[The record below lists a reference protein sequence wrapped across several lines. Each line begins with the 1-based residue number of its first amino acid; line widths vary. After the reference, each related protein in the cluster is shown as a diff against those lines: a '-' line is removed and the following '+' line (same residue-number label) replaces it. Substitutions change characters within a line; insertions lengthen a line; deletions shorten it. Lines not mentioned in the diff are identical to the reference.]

1 MSSSRRIS
9 GGSTCFRITPADPG
23 TFATDIL
30 TVSKPLSSRSVPVSA
45 TIRADM
51 ALQRNDRSIAGFT
64 MAGHALVHWFETS
77 IPIFLVVWLA
87 EFDVSVALFG
97 IVVALG
103 YAPFG
108 IGALPGGILADR
120 YGTKRLIL
128 LCLGGMSA
136 AFLVLSLAT
145 SIYTIAIGLV
155 LWGVAA
161 SVYHPAGLAL
171 ISTGVEDR
179 GTVFAWHGIAGN
191 AGIALGPFVA
201 ATLLIFLE
209 WQLVAAILAVP
220 GVIAVLYGLS
230 AEFDPTAAVEDG
242 VDAGADEA
250 LSLSALVSNSRALF
264 ASAFAIVFVIVTF
277 EGLYYRGMLTYLPE
291 ILHGLEAMDGLVVPD
306 RLEGIEPADYIY
318 VGLLVVGMAGQ
329 YAGGKLT
336 DRIAPAQG
344 LAGIFAV
351 LVLLALAFVPVTGM
365 GLAAI
370 ATLCGV
376 FGFFLFA
383 IQPFY
388 QNAVAVYTPPDSRG
402 LSYGYTYLGEF
413 GFGSASI
420 AIGGFVLGGV
430 SLAAFFAVIASFAL
444 AGALLSTALLVGL
457 DRFVDTDRPT
467 DAGADD

>member
-1 MSSSRRIS
+1 
-9 GGSTCFRITPADPG
+9 
-23 TFATDIL
+23 
-30 TVSKPLSSRSVPVSA
+30 
-45 TIRADM
+45 M
-51 ALQRNDRSIAGFT
+51 ALDSNDRSIAGFT
-64 MAGHALVHWFETS
+64 MAAHALVHWFETS

-87 EFDVSVALFG
+87 EFDVGVAVLG
-97 IVVALG
+97 LIVALG

-128 LCLGGMSA
+128 LCIAGMSV
-136 AFLVLSLAT
+136 AFFLLSLAS
-145 SIYTIAIGLV
+145 SIATIAVGLL

-220 GVIAVLYGLS
+220 GVLAVLYGLS
-230 AEFDPTAAVEDG
+230 ARFDPTAAVDDD
-242 VDAGADEA
+242 VDAGPDEA
-250 LSLSALVSNSRALF
+250 LSLSELVSNSRALF
-264 ASAFAIVFVIVTF
+264 ASAFAVVFVIVAF

-291 ILHGLEAMDGLVVPD
+291 ILHGLEAMDGLAVPD
-306 RLEGIEPADYIY
+306 GLEGIEPADYIY

-336 DRIAPAQG
+336 DHVDPARG
-344 LAGIFAV
+344 MVGIFAV
-351 LVLLALAFVPVTGM
+351 LTVLAVAFVPVTDM
-365 GLAAI
+365 GLVAI
-370 ATLCGV
+370 AALCGA

-388 QNAVAVYTPPDSRG
+388 QNAVAVYTPADSRG

-413 GFGSASI
+413 GLGSASI
-420 AIGGFVLGGV
+420 AIGGFVLGAA
-430 SLAAFFAVIASFAL
+430 SLTAFFAVIAIFAIAGGTLSVAL
-444 AGALLSTALLVGL
+444 AAGL
-457 DRFVDTDRPT
+457 GRS
-467 DAGADD
+467 